1 MVFEKKTSP
10 LITTAA
16 STTNNNNGHD
26 DNRRNK
32 IKKQQHFPPDGNL
45 LDKKWSP
52 LKVPVTLIFFYFR
65 RKVEAFTDHNILK
78 LLDFLQSCM
87 FFLRRKMYD
96 ICAFE
101 MPLRF

>member
-1 MVFEKKTSP
+1 MVFEKKTSS

-45 LDKKWSP
+45 LDKKCP

-65 RKVEAFTDHNILK
+65 RKVEAFTDHNIVK
-78 LLDFLQSCM
+78 
-87 FFLRRKMYD
+87 
-96 ICAFE
+96 
-101 MPLRF
+101 